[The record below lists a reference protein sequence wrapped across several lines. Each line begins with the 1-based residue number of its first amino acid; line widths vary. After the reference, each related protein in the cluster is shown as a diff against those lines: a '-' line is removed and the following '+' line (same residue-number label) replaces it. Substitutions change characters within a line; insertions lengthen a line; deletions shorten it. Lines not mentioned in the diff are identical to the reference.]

1 MIEKIKNEIEELRQN
16 IEDNE
21 IDMKQFFGLLETINK
36 QVAEVQKNIELLQ
49 LEKQKYI
56 KEIERLQIV
65 KTYLEELEEKK
76 GEKENE
82 Q

>member
-21 IDMKQFFGLLETINK
+21 IDMSQFFGLLDTINK
-36 QVAEVQKNIELLQ
+36 QIDEVQKNIEMLQ
-49 LEKQKYI
+49 LENESYN
-56 KEIERLQIV
+56 KEIKRLEIV
-65 KTYLEELEEKK
+65 KEYLEEVEEKK

>member
-1 MIEKIKNEIEELRQN
+1 MIEKIKNDIKELRQN

-21 IDMKQFFGLLETINK
+21 IDMKQFFGLLDTINK

-49 LEKQKYI
+49 LENQKYI

>member
-1 MIEKIKNEIEELRQN
+1 MIVKIKNEIEELRQN

-21 IDMKQFFGLLETINK
+21 IDMKQFFGLLDTINK

-49 LEKQKYI
+49 LENQKYI
-56 KEIERLQIV
+56 TEIERLQIV

>member
-21 IDMKQFFGLLETINK
+21 IDMKQFFGLLDTINK

-49 LEKQKYI
+49 LENQKYI